1 METGNLPGGALRLTL
16 ANASQYIILALFY
29 MIVTKT
35 NALTQTDIGTLS
47 ILSFLAYTFSLLTVM
62 ALPTALT
69 KFTSEKLGKNQ
80 KEDAAATHKTI
91 IKTVTALSI
100 IGLAVAS
107 LSSQFFSQYFW
118 NNTEYITILVLN
130 FTYAFLSNLID
141 LCRASLH
148 ALYLF
153 GKMATITITYIL
165 SSRIIAIILALLNM
179 GATGVIIGYTIG
191 AIIALTVAVTFL
203 RGKLQ
208 KTTKTTSLKPL
219 FRFSFP
225 LFLGA
230 VTGIILNW
238 ADIVIITS
246 LTRNLSL
253 TGIYGI
259 VVSSVGALTIL
270 YMSMNTTIFPTLS
283 AHHGLQKPENIS
295 KTIKTTSRY
304 IIYIIFPSSIG
315 LAIIAPT
322 ALTFFYGPSYAKGAI
337 PLAILS
343 ITAIITALI
352 TLFKTTLTAIGKT
365 GQQLKINII
374 TAISSIVALIA
385 LIPPLEI
392 TGAAF
397 ARLTTQTIAITL
409 TVYILKKEL
418 KIRLDKEALWKSALA
433 TTATIPVLLTLELV
447 ISTKLTTTQTLITEL
462 LTAATIYVFAL
473 YILKALRSQDFE
485 LLKQAFPKPLTKY
498 INIIER
504 IIVR

>member
-1 METGNLPGGALRLTL
+1 METNNIPGGTLKLTF
-16 ANASQYIILALFY
+16 ANASQYLILALFY

-35 NALTQTDIGTLS
+35 NALTQADIGTLS
-47 ILSFLAYTFSLLTVM
+47 ILSFLASAFSLLTVI
-62 ALPTALT
+62 ALPTALV

-80 KEDAAATHKTI
+80 KEEAAATQKTI
-91 IKTVTALSI
+91 TKTVITLSI
-100 IGLAVAS
+100 TGLAIAII
-107 LSSQFFSQYFW
+107 SSQPISQYFW
-118 NNTEYITILVLN
+118 NNTEYVIILIIN
-130 FTYAFLSNLID
+130 FTYAFLSNIMG
-141 LCRASLH
+141 LCRSTLH
-148 ALYLF
+148 ALSLF

-179 GATGVIIGYTIG
+179 GATGVIIGYIIG
-191 AIIALTVAVTFL
+191 SIIALTVAITFL

-208 KTTKTTSLKPL
+208 KTTKNTSLKPL
-219 FRFSFP
+219 LCFSFP
-225 LFLGA
+225 LFLGS
-230 VTGIILNW
+230 VTGLVLNW

-246 LTRNLSL
+246 LTRDLSL

-259 VVSSVGALTIL
+259 AVNSAGTLTIL
-270 YMSMNTTIFPTLS
+270 YISMTTTIFPTLS

-295 KTIKTTSRY
+295 KIIKTTSRY
-304 IIYIIFPSSIG
+304 IIYIIFPSCIG

-343 ITAIITALI
+343 ITTIIMAFVL
-352 TLFKTTLTAIGKT
+352 LLETTLTAIGKT
-365 GQQLKINII
+365 GQHLKINII
-374 TAISSIVALIA
+374 AAISSILALVV

-392 TGAAF
+392 TGAAL

-409 TVYILKKEL
+409 AVYLLKKEL

-433 TTATIPVLLTLELV
+433 TTATIPVLLTLELA

-462 LTAATIYVFAL
+462 LTAAAIYLIAL
-473 YILKALRSQDFE
+473 YILKALKKQDFE
-485 LLKQAFPKPLTKY
+485 LLRQAFPKPLTKY
-498 INIIER
+498 IHIIER